1 MRLVFLAALFL
12 GTAVTASAQA
22 APPAGAMQTY
32 DIPATGKPQTFYML
46 RRVLK
51 PNEVL
56 PMHTHRGVEITWV
69 VRGTIRL
76 TIGGKSRIYHAGE
89 SFLIPRGTAHSPAN
103 AGSDEAEVAVNYILD
118 KGAPL
123 SDPAPAA
130 H

>member
-12 GTAVTASAQA
+12 GTVVTASAQA

-32 DIPATGKPQTFYML
+32 DIPATAKPQTFYML
-46 RRVLK
+46 HRVLK

-89 SFLIPRGTAHSPAN
+89 SFLIPRGAAHSPVN

>member
-1 MRLVFLAALFL
+1 MRLVFLAALL
-12 GTAVTASAQA
+12 VGTAVAASAQP
-22 APPAGAMQTY
+22 APSTGAMQTY
-32 DIPATGKPQTFYML
+32 DIPTTGKPQTFYML
-46 RRVLK
+46 HRVLK

-56 PMHTHRGVEITWV
+56 PLHSHRGVEITWV

-76 TIGGKSRIYHAGE
+76 TMAGRSRIYHAGE
-89 SFLIPRGTAHSPAN
+89 SFLIPRGVAHSPAN

-123 SDPAPAA
+123 SDPAPAG

>member
-1 MRLVFLAALFL
+1 MRLVFVMALLL
-12 GTAVTASAQA
+12 GTATAVLAQP

-32 DIPATGKPQTFYML
+32 DIPTTGKPQTFTML

-69 VRGTIRL
+69 VRGTVRL
-76 TIGGKSRIYHAGE
+76 TMGGVSHIYHAGE
-89 SFLIPRGTAHSPAN
+89 SFLIPRGVAHSPAN
-103 AGSDEAEVAVNYILD
+103 AGNDDAEVAVNYILD